1 MGLLAKKKKENK
13 IKCKQGKSRPFVL
26 LGIAVSSHV
35 VWNYGVFIFCCTKD
49 AEVER
54 WTFIDNV
61 Y

>member
-1 MGLLAKKKKENK
+1 MPKKENT
-13 IKCKQGKSRPFVL
+13 IKYKQGKSRPFVL
-26 LGIAVSSHV
+26 LGITVSSHC
-35 VWNYGVFIFCCTKD
+35 VWNYGVFIVGCTKD